1 MIIDMTTKTVRF
13 IILFLSAFFATV
25 GAYAQN
31 IPVVH
36 GKIVDEN
43 GEPLPAATVVVKG
56 TKKIAIADLQGAFE
70 LQDVPLSSVLEVAF
84 LGCETKEVAPTSR
97 KMEIVL
103 SAAKD
108 ILDDAVVIGYGTARK
123 RDLTGSVVSLRGDEL
138 IEKTPV
144 DVYDILQGQV
154 AGVQINSNS
163 GAPGEGAT
171 VRIRGIA
178 TFGEGA
184 NPLYVV
190 DDLPVDNIDS
200 VNPEDISSIEVLKD
214 AASAAIY
221 GSRSANGVI
230 LITTKKGVPGKPK
243 VDVRYSHAF
252 NNVSHLMPLTTPDDF
267 RYYED
272 VRYGLTGI
280 SNFWRED
287 ENRPFY
293 NYDGNLYRDI
303 LRTAHKDEV
312 NLSASGASDRL
323 QYFLSGGYYGE
334 QGVIINSDYKRVTA
348 RMNVS
353 YKANEN
359 FTFGSNAQFQFSDR
373 MGCNENNIISDIYQ
387 WVPYWNIKLA
397 DGSPMPSIAGKTSA
411 YIRCLDQREEQKKIN
426 ASGMIFAEFRFAEF
440 FKIRANLSGSMDL
453 LRINYFQP
461 TTLVNSS
468 TGHSKGFDKTKLT
481 YFWLNEDY
489 ISYDRT
495 INSHSFSVMAGM
507 SFTTYNLEEAKV
519 CGLDYSTNYIWT
531 VNAATQFLAG
541 PDNNYSL
548 KNQHSMASFFGRVTY
563 NWKSRYLFAGNIR
576 YDGSSRFSKNS
587 RWGVFPSA
595 SIGWRFSDEPFLS
608 WMRPVV
614 SDGKLRASYGVTGN
628 ENIGD
633 YESWAKYESSGVYNG
648 VGGLYPTLAYA
659 DLSWEQTS
667 QLDLGLDLSL
677 FNGRVNLVADWY
689 DKNTSDLLYKVEV
702 PKETGFK
709 TMTKNV
715 GGVNNTGFE
724 ISLDA
729 KIIDKKDVKLKA
741 NFNISRNVSV
751 ATRLADDVPFFVG
764 NQSCIYMQTDHR
776 LGEFYGLTHD
786 GVFAYDQSN
795 AFDTEWNRLTPV
807 FEDDAFS
814 HYLRNGEIYTGEV
827 LQKSY
832 NGKVLGAGDIN
843 WEEVRKDGV
852 IDAGDYRVLG
862 CAQPEVYGG
871 FGASFSWKW
880 LSLSLAFTY
889 SIGGEIYNY
898 TSMNRNSFK
907 TTFTA
912 PDAEHIY
919 NMWTKPGDVAKY
931 PTPDYQHT
939 QNQACLVSDYW
950 IEDGSF
956 VRLNN
961 AKLMFT
967 MPYQVRKKL
976 RVRDLKFNIYGK
988 NLLTWTNYSG
998 NDPEFGG
1005 SVLAFGIDTGRYP
1018 RKREIGVGVTLG
1030 F

>member
-1 MIIDMTTKTVRF
+1 MTTKSIK
-13 IILFLSAFFATV
+13 IIIVLLLTLFSGLNVF
-25 GAYAQN
+25 AQN
-31 IPVVH
+31 IVVQ
-36 GKIVDEN
+36 GKIFDEN

-56 TKKIAIADLQGAFE
+56 TSKIAIADLNGRFE
-70 LQDVPLSSVLEVAF
+70 LQDVPLNSVLEVTF
-84 LGCETKEVAPTSR
+84 LGCETKEVKPTS
-97 KMEIVL
+97 KPMEIVL

-108 ILDDAVVIGYGTARK
+108 ILEDAVVIGYGTAKK
-123 RDLTGSVVSLRGDEL
+123 RDLTGSVVSLRGEEL
-138 IEKTPV
+138 LDKTPV
-144 DVYDILQGQV
+144 DVYDILQGSV

-171 VRIRGIA
+171 VRIRGIS

-200 VNPEDISSIEVLKD
+200 VNPEDIASIEVLKD

-243 VDVRYSHAF
+243 VDARYSHAF
-252 NNVSHLMPLTTPDDF
+252 STVSHLMPLTTPEDY

-272 VRYGLTGI
+272 VRYALTGN
-280 SNFWRED
+280 SNFVRED

-303 LRTAHKDEV
+303 LRTAHKDEL
-312 NLSASGASDRL
+312 NISASGASDRL
-323 QYFLSGGYYGE
+323 QYFLSGGYFGE
-334 QGVIINSDYKRVTA
+334 EGVIINSDYKRVTA

-373 MGCNENNIISDIYQ
+373 MGCNESNIISDIYQ
-387 WVPYWNIKLA
+387 WVPYWNIKLVDDTA
-397 DGSPMPSIAGKTSA
+397 MPSIAGKTST
-411 YIRCLDQREEQKKIN
+411 YIRCLDQREEQKNIN
-426 ASGMIFAEFRFAEF
+426 ASGMMFAEFRFAEF
-440 FKIRANLSGSMDL
+440 FKIRANLSGSMSLMKID
-453 LRINYFQP
+453 YFQP

-468 TGHSKGFDKTKLT
+468 TGHSKGFDRTKLT
-481 YFWLNEDY
+481 YFWLNENY

-507 SFTTYNLEEAKV
+507 SLTAYDIEEAKV

-541 PDNNYSL
+541 LDNNYSL
-548 KNQHSMASFFGRVTY
+548 KNQHSMASFFGRATY

-576 YDGSSRFSKNS
+576 YDGSSRFSANK

-595 SIGWRFSDEPFLS
+595 SLGWRFTDEPFMR
-608 WMRPVV
+608 WIRPVL
-614 SDGKLRASYGVTGN
+614 SDGKFRASYGITGN

-648 VGGLYPTLAYA
+648 IGGLYPTLAYS
-659 DLSWEQTS
+659 DLSWEQTA
-667 QLDLGLDLSL
+667 QMDFGVDLSF
-677 FNGRVNLVADWY
+677 FNGRINVVADWY
-689 DKNTSDLLYKVEV
+689 EKNTSDLLYKVEV

-715 GGVNNTGFE
+715 GGVRNNGFE
-724 ISLDA
+724 VSIDA
-729 KIIDKKDVKLKA
+729 KIVDKKDFKFKA
-741 NFNISRNVSV
+741 NFNISRNLSV
-751 ATRLADDVPFFVG
+751 ATKLADDVPFYTG
-764 NQSCIYMQTDHR
+764 SQNSIYMQTNHP

-795 AFDTEWNRLTPV
+795 AFDSQWNRLTPI
-807 FEDDAFS
+807 FEDGSFS
-814 HYLRNGEIYTGEV
+814 HYMINGEIYEGEV

-832 NGKVLGAGDIN
+832 NGKILAAGDIN
-843 WEEVRKDGV
+843 WEEVKKDGV
-852 IDAGDYRVLG
+852 IDADDYKVLG
-862 CAQPEVYGG
+862 CAQPDFYGG
-871 FGASFSWKW
+871 FGASITWKW
-880 LSLSLAFTY
+880 ISLSLAFNY
-889 SIGGEIYNY
+889 SLGGDIYNY

-919 NMWTKPGDVAKY
+919 NMWTQPGDVAKY
-931 PTPDYQHT
+931 PSPDYQRT

-956 VRLNN
+956 VRLSN
-961 AKLMFT
+961 AKLMFSL
-967 MPYQVRKKL
+967 PYQLRQKLHVRELKL
-976 RVRDLKFNIYGK
+976 NIYGK

>member
-56 TKKIAIADLQGAFE
+56 TTKIAIADLQGAFE

-489 ISYDRT
+489 ISYEDYVTDAQELYDEEFLFNNPEVCGSFFREGQKLNFIITRSAHLSYKYNEVLSAWGLRKYPQYKGMTGNEEEDCMYLKARLVDDMFARLLGELEDHGELENTVIVAYTDHYSYGFQNEQLMMERSGVDDQLLLEKTPCFIWSSDGLRIQVKKTLNTADLLPTVLNLLGVNSPYHYIGQDAFDENYVGYALFPNGSWVCDGVAYSAASGRT
-495 INSHSFSVMAGM
+495 IL
-507 SFTTYNLEEAKV
+507 LEEGKGVTPEQMEQMAQ
-519 CGLDYSTNYIWT
+519 T
-531 VNAATQFLAG
+531 VNAFVYI
-541 PDNNYSL
+541 NNL
-548 KNQHSMASFFGRVTY
+548 ILET
-563 NWKSRYLFAGNIR
+563 
-576 YDGSSRFSKNS
+576 
-587 RWGVFPSA
+587 
-595 SIGWRFSDEPFLS
+595 
-608 WMRPVV
+608 
-614 SDGKLRASYGVTGN
+614 
-628 ENIGD
+628 D
-633 YESWAKYESSGVYNG
+633 YYAAK
-648 VGGLYPTLAYA
+648 
-659 DLSWEQTS
+659 
-667 QLDLGLDLSL
+667 
-677 FNGRVNLVADWY
+677 
-689 DKNTSDLLYKVEV
+689 
-702 PKETGFK
+702 
-709 TMTKNV
+709 
-715 GGVNNTGFE
+715 
-724 ISLDA
+724 
-729 KIIDKKDVKLKA
+729 
-741 NFNISRNVSV
+741 
-751 ATRLADDVPFFVG
+751 
-764 NQSCIYMQTDHR
+764 
-776 LGEFYGLTHD
+776 
-786 GVFAYDQSN
+786 
-795 AFDTEWNRLTPV
+795 
-807 FEDDAFS
+807 
-814 HYLRNGEIYTGEV
+814 
-827 LQKSY
+827 
-832 NGKVLGAGDIN
+832 
-843 WEEVRKDGV
+843 
-852 IDAGDYRVLG
+852 
-862 CAQPEVYGG
+862 
-871 FGASFSWKW
+871 
-880 LSLSLAFTY
+880 
-889 SIGGEIYNY
+889 
-898 TSMNRNSFK
+898 
-907 TTFTA
+907 
-912 PDAEHIY
+912 
-919 NMWTKPGDVAKY
+919 
-931 PTPDYQHT
+931 
-939 QNQACLVSDYW
+939 
-950 IEDGSF
+950 
-956 VRLNN
+956 
-961 AKLMFT
+961 
-967 MPYQVRKKL
+967 
-976 RVRDLKFNIYGK
+976 
-988 NLLTWTNYSG
+988 
-998 NDPEFGG
+998 
-1005 SVLAFGIDTGRYP
+1005 
-1018 RKREIGVGVTLG
+1018 
-1030 F
+1030 